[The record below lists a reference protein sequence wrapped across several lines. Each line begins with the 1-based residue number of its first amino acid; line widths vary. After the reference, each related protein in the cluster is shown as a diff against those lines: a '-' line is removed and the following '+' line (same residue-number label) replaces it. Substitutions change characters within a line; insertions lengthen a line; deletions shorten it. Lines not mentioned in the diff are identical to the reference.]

1 MKNRLKTLALTA
13 ALFAAAV
20 PAVAQTATTNVTL
33 YGLLDVYVQHGKG
46 TATGWALQSGG
57 QSGSRL
63 GVRGS
68 EDLGGGL
75 SAVFTLEN
83 GIAADTGTVTQGGV
97 FWGRQAFL
105 GLSSKEWGALT
116 AGRQY
121 SPHFFASVAND
132 IFGTGVGGGFASF
145 VTTTVF
151 RVDNSVTY
159 ELPKIAGVLGG
170 SVMQSAGEGGAAGTK
185 ATSAHLRYA
194 SGPAG
199 LSLAYLQRNTVEKQK
214 LLSLAGS
221 YDFKVVKLVAG
232 WQDVKNLTGA
242 LGAADD
248 RREVWLQAAIP
259 VSASGT
265 VQLGAAQAKA
275 SGATGKDAKQWT
287 AGYSHALSKRTNL
300 YAIYTQV
307 DNGTAT
313 NYTTGGATGAGPA
326 VTAGVDA
333 TALTFGVRHSF

>member
-1 MKNRLKTLALTA
+1 MKNRLKPLALAIALLA
-13 ALFAAAV
+13 ATLPAA
-20 PAVAQTATTNVTL
+20 AQTATTNVTL
-33 YGLLDVYVQHGKG
+33 YGLLDVYAQHGKG
-46 TATGWALQSGG
+46 TSTAWALQSGG

-83 GIAADTGTVTQGGV
+83 GIAADTGGVTQGGV
-97 FWGRQAFL
+97 FWGRQAFV
-105 GLSSKEWGALT
+105 GLSSKEWGTLT

-145 VTTTVF
+145 VTSTVF
-151 RVDNSVTY
+151 RVDNSITY
-159 ELPKIAGVLGG
+159 EIPKIADVLSG
-170 SVMQSAGEGGAAGTK
+170 SFMQSAGENTVGAK
-185 ATSAHLRYA
+185 VTSAHLRYA

-232 WQDVKNLTGA
+232 YQDVKNLTGA
-242 LGAADD
+242 AGAADD
-248 RREVWLQAAIP
+248 RREYWVQTAIP
-259 VSASGT
+259 VSATGT
-265 VQLGAAQAKA
+265 VQLGAAHAKA
-275 SGATGKDAKQWT
+275 RGVEGKDAKQWT
-287 AGYSHALSKRTNL
+287 AGYTHALSKRTNL
-300 YAIYTQV
+300 YTIYSKV
-307 DNGTAT
+307 DNGAAT
-313 NYTTGGATGAGPA
+313 SYTTGGATGAGPA
-326 VTAGVDA
+326 VTAGRDA
-333 TALTFGVRHSF
+333 SALTFGIRHSF